1 MSGTAQGWLIL
12 RLTDSST
19 SLGLQ
24 AFVSMMP
31 TLLLTLYAGVL
42 ADRVDRRRLLIT
54 TQVVLAVLSATL
66 AFLATTGV
74 IQFWHI
80 LAISLVSGCAGAM
93 QLPALQALLPMLV
106 DRKAIGNAIALNS
119 AQFNFSRVL
128 GPAVAG
134 LVIASV
140 GEASTF
146 WFNAL
151 ALAALAWLLRGLRL
165 PAQEVLTRQ
174 EAGLWSNLL
183 DGFRYIQTRR
193 VLVALLALGAA
204 PALFILPYGTLM
216 PLFARDVLGIGAAG
230 LGLLNAS
237 VGLGALGAAVLFAL
251 RPAEGGNGRVLVVGL
266 VWMAFTL
273 AVFGLTTQLSLS
285 LVALVALGASQI
297 AYYTTTNMM
306 VLLLSPARFRGR
318 ILSVQTLGALG
329 LMPLGSLA
337 MGALAD
343 RIGPHLTLLAG
354 AGLTVLALA
363 LIVAWCPE
371 LWTLRLDPALPPP
384 GGEPASPPGGQ
395 PAGRPPVKPS
405 ASELPQEG

>member
-1 MSGTAQGWLIL
+1 
-12 RLTDSST
+12 
-19 SLGLQ
+19 
-24 AFVSMMP
+24 
-31 TLLLTLYAGVL
+31 
-42 ADRVDRRRLLIT
+42 
-54 TQVVLAVLSATL
+54 
-66 AFLATTGV
+66 
-74 IQFWHI
+74 
-80 LAISLVSGCAGAM
+80 
-93 QLPALQALLPMLV
+93 
-106 DRKAIGNAIALNS
+106 
-119 AQFNFSRVL
+119 
-128 GPAVAG
+128 
-134 LVIASV
+134 
-140 GEASTF
+140 
-146 WFNAL
+146 
-151 ALAALAWLLRGLRL
+151 
-165 PAQEVLTRQ
+165 VLTRQ

-343 RIGPHLTLLAG
+343 RIGPHVTLLAG